1 MARVKHIVDDHRID
15 RSARPTAKTRV
26 SSKHQVTIAKDA
38 FEAAGLHTG
47 DVLSVRAIGP
57 GRIELTRLDDLF
69 ARHRGR
75 VTHGKDAREA
85 ITQLR
90 DEWL

>member
-1 MARVKHIVDDHRID
+1 MGSVRVG
-15 RSARPTAKTRV
+15 RSGPPAAKTRV

-38 FEAAGLHTG
+38 FEAAGLHAG

-57 GRIELTRLDDLF
+57 GRIEMTRLDELF
-69 ARHRGR
+69 AKHRGR
-75 VTHGKDAREA
+75 VARGKGAREA
-85 ITQLR
+85 IGRLR